1 MVFNIMRQPSFSDAI
16 RSSKFN
22 KNMTIG
28 EVIRQ
33 DPNTAALLNQYGM
46 HCTSCPFSQMES
58 LEQAGQVHGC
68 DVDALV
74 KALNEHFAKKA

>member
-1 MVFNIMRQPSFSDAI
+1 MFVV
-16 RSSKFN
+16 N

-33 DPNTAALLNQYGM
+33 DPATAALLNQYGM

-58 LEQAGQVHGC
+58 LEQVHGC

-74 KALNEHFAKKA
+74 KALNEYFAKKA

>member
-1 MVFNIMRQPSFSDAI
+1 MFVV
-16 RSSKFN
+16 N

-33 DPNTAALLNQYGM
+33 DPDTAALLNQYGM
-46 HCTSCPFSQMES
+46 HCTS
-58 LEQAGQVHGC
+58 C

>member
-1 MVFNIMRQPSFSDAI
+1 MFVV
-16 RSSKFN
+16 N

-46 HCTSCPFSQMES
+46 HCTSCPLLPDGISGAGRSGPRLRCGRSGKGAERAFRQEGISS
-58 LEQAGQVHGC
+58 LPQA
-68 DVDALV
+68 
-74 KALNEHFAKKA
+74 KTR

>member
-1 MVFNIMRQPSFSDAI
+1 MFIV
-16 RSSKFN
+16 N

-33 DPNTAALLNQYGM
+33 DPDTAALLNQYGM

>member
-1 MVFNIMRQPSFSDAI
+1 MFVV
-16 RSSKFN
+16 N

-33 DPNTAALLNQYGM
+33 DPDTAALLNQYGM

-58 LEQAGQVHGC
+58 LEQAGQVHG
-68 DVDALV
+68 LS
-74 KALNEHFAKKA
+74 LIHI